1 MSAAELSVLFGL
13 GLVSSLHC
21 VQMCGP
27 VVVSFSLSSGHR
39 RASQQ
44 VATHLAYN
52 VGRVVTYSLLGAV
65 AGLTGQVFDLA
76 GHLAGVEN
84 VVAIFAG
91 ALMIVAGLLMLDLL
105 PHRWLQRFDPLRH
118 TTKFLRPLGSR
129 IASPTVGSKF
139 VLGLMLGFLPC
150 GLIYAA
156 LLKAM
161 AAGAPLAGSLTML
174 AFGLGTV
181 GALFALGV
189 LSSAFS
195 LKLARLNASGWGS
208 RLTAVSVALL
218 GAVLV
223 WRGVMPLLSTTEA
236 ASCHH

>member
-1 MSAAELSVLFGL
+1 MSAVEFSIIFGL

-27 VVVSFSLSSGHR
+27 VVVSFSLNLSR
-39 RASQQ
+39 RTASQQ
-44 VATHLAYN
+44 AFAHLSYN
-52 VGRVVTYSLLGAV
+52 VGRVITYGLLGAV

-76 GHLAGVEN
+76 GRLAGIEN
-84 VVAIFAG
+84 IVAIVAG

-105 PHRWLQRFDPLRH
+105 PHRWLQRFDPLRY
-118 TTKFLRPLGSR
+118 TAQFLRPLGNR
-129 IASPTVGSKF
+129 ITSPTIGSKF

-161 AAGAPLAGSLTML
+161 ATGTALAGLLTMM
-174 AFGLGTV
+174 AFGFGTV

-208 RLTAVSVALL
+208 RLTAISVALL

-223 WRGVMPLLSTTEA
+223 WRGIVPLMATTEA